1 MAGTEHLVGGLRAG
15 IATGGL
21 FSWID
26 DVASGTAT
34 AAAGA
39 SKVIGSVF
47 GAVGAVFAV
56 IDMGFAIKEV
66 LQKDPTLE
74 ELQRAMAIT
83 KKQVD
88 LCQETSKKIKELH
101 WQIVN
106 DEGLSSE

>member
-1 MAGTEHLVGGLRAG
+1 MIG
-15 IATGGL
+15 
-21 FSWID
+21 WID

-39 SKVIGSVF
+39 SKVVGPVF

-56 IDMGFAIKEV
+56 IDMGFAIKEI
-66 LQKDPTLE
+66 LQTDPTVE
-74 ELQRAMAIT
+74 ELKQAMAIT

-88 LCQETSKKIKELH
+88 LCQETSKKIFQLH

-106 DEGLSSE
+106 DEGVSSE